1 MRAATDG
8 YFRTDY
14 SSKIVL
20 LLNLLFFIN
29 VFELAILADHQ
40 PFPAMI
46 VQGVIF
52 FRLEMPVNLN
62 QYISGDAEKNPDPK
76 SYSAQYLKICHWN
89 VNYIAAHNFIKIAL
103 LKAYLS
109 VHKMVIV
116 CLCETFLDTSILIS
130 NDNLQIPVYSS
141 VRADH
146 PSNTK
151 RGDVLLYYKSFLPI
165 KLIDA
170 NYLNECIC
178 FKLRIGGKVCK
189 FLSLYSSPSKNRDE
203 FETF

>member
-62 QYISGDAEKNPDPK
+62 QYCAAIGVFNNRNLITNK
-76 SYSAQYLKICHWN
+76 KI
-89 VNYIAAHNFIKIAL
+89 
-103 LKAYLS
+103 
-109 VHKMVIV
+109 
-116 CLCETFLDTSILIS
+116 
-130 NDNLQIPVYSS
+130 
-141 VRADH
+141 
-146 PSNTK
+146 
-151 RGDVLLYYKSFLPI
+151 
-165 KLIDA
+165 
-170 NYLNECIC
+170 
-178 FKLRIGGKVCK
+178 
-189 FLSLYSSPSKNRDE
+189 
-203 FETF
+203 